1 MIGEGEGEQF
11 WGNVQPGG
19 GVCEAQVASIPS
31 RLFLAQ
37 AVEDGLDTSS
47 AEENFHVILGGPV
60 VVGQGDQPRELIGV
74 GEKDHTRGFTVS
86 ATWSKG

>member
-19 GVCEAQVASIPS
+19 GVCEAQVASIPP

-47 AEENFHVILGGPV
+47 AEENFTLSW
-60 VVGQGDQPRELIGV
+60 VGR
-74 GEKDHTRGFTVS
+74 S
-86 ATWSKG
+86 